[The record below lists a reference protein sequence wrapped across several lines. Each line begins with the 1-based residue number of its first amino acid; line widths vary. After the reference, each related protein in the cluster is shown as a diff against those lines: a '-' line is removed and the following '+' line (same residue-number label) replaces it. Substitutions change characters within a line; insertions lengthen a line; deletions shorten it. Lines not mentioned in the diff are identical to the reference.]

1 MKTGDTIR
9 RTDIMGTVV
18 ERIIKSDSELYL
30 YNSQLDLGYEFEV
43 LVDDVYVPVPKTLR
57 IHKAPPESCESCSA

>member
-18 ERIIKSDSELYL
+18 ERVIKSDSELYL
-30 YNSQLDLGYEFEV
+30 YNSQLDLGYDFEV
-43 LVDDVYVPVPKTLR
+43 LVDGEYIPVSKPLR
-57 IHKAPPESCESCSA
+57 IHKAPPESCKSCSS

>member
-1 MKTGDTIR
+1 MKIGDTVR

-18 ERIIKSDSELYL
+18 ERVIKSESELHL

-43 LVDDVYVPVPKTLR
+43 LVDGKYVPVVKKLR
-57 IHKAPPESCESCSA
+57 IHKAPPESCPSCEA

>member
-1 MKTGDTIR
+1 MKTGDKIK

-43 LVDDVYVPVPKTLR
+43 LVDDVYVPVTKALR
-57 IHKAPPESCESCSA
+57 IHKAPPEACQSCSA

>member
-18 ERIIKSDSELYL
+18 ERLIKSDSELYL

-43 LVDDVYVPVPKTLR
+43 LVDDVYVDRKSVV
-57 IHKAPPESCESCSA
+57 